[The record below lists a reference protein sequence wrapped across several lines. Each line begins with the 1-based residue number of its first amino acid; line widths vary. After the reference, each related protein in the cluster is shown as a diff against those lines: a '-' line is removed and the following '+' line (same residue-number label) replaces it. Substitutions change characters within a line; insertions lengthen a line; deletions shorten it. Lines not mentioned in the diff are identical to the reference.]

1 MTAPRRYWLP
11 IALLPFNYM
20 RHLFRDTA
28 TISRSVVTG
37 NKTSYVEATSIP
49 CHIQPVSDSYA
60 QGAMGRDSK
69 DFRMFS
75 TGEVRIGDR
84 IVDQNGTKYE
94 VYGTKFHQFRSR
106 QHYEASLR
114 AA

>member
-1 MTAPRRYWLP
+1 M
-11 IALLPFNYM
+11 IHNFK
-20 RHLFRDTA
+20 DTA

-37 NKTSYVEATSIP
+37 NKTAYEEVGSIA

-60 QGAMGRDSK
+60 QGAMGRDAK
-69 DFRMFS
+69 DYRMFS

-84 IVDQNGTKYE
+84 IVDQNDKVYE
-94 VYGTKFHQFRSR
+94 VYGAKQHSWRGR

-114 AA
+114 AT